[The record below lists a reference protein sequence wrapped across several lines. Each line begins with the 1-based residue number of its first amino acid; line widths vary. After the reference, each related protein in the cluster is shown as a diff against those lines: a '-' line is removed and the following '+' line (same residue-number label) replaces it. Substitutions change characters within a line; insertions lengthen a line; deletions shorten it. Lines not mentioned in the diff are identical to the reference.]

1 MNTIEKKITLVRED
15 IKDAIVAL
23 VKDTFLQIHGDTP
36 QMVKDADGDDDYFE
50 DWRIDVRNI
59 AEYASIL
66 VEITSSCDEYNTYER
81 FPIWEYIV
89 TLSDDLYFYPAE
101 LGDEFY
107 WEEVSTDDLVLL
119 YTHLLKHKDTL
130 AR

>member
-50 DWRIDVRNI
+50 DWRIDVRDI
-59 AEYASIL
+59 AEYASVL
-66 VEITSSCDEYNTYER
+66 VEITSTYDEYNTYER
-81 FPIWEYIV
+81 YPIWEYIV
-89 TLSDDLYFYPAE
+89 TLDDGLYFYTAE

-107 WEEVSTDDLVLL
+107 WEEVSTDDLVAL

>member
-1 MNTIEKKITLVRED
+1 MNIVEQKITLVREE
-15 IKDAIVAL
+15 IKEEIINL
-23 VKDTFLQIHGDTP
+23 VKETFIAIHGDAP
-36 QMVKDADGDDDYFE
+36 QIVYDEDRDADYYE
-50 DWRIDVRNI
+50 DWRIDVRDI
-59 AEYASIL
+59 DEYASIM
-66 VEITSSCDEYNTYER
+66 VETTSDNDEYNTYER
-81 FPIWEYIV
+81 FPILEYIV

-107 WEEVSTDDLVLL
+107 WEEINTDDLVLL

>member
-15 IKDAIVAL
+15 IKDAIIAL

-36 QMVKDADGDDDYFE
+36 QMVKDADGDDDYYE
-50 DWRIDVRNI
+50 DWRIDVRDLS
-59 AEYASIL
+59 EYASIL
-66 VEITSSCDEYNTYER
+66 VNVTSMNDELPTYER

-89 TLSDDLYFYPAE
+89 TLSDDLHFYPAE

-107 WEEVSTDDLVLL
+107 WEEISTDDLVAL
-119 YTHLLKHKDTL
+119 YTHLLKFKDTL

>member
-15 IKDAIVAL
+15 IKNAIIAL

-36 QMVKDADGDDDYFE
+36 QMVKDADGDNDYYE
-50 DWRIDVRNI
+50 DWRIDVRDI

-66 VEITSSCDEYNTYER
+66 VEITSDNDSYNTYER
-81 FPIWEYIV
+81 YPINEYIV
-89 TLSDDLYFYPAE
+89 TLSDDLYFYPDE

-107 WEEVSTDDLVLL
+107 WEELSTDDLVLA
-119 YTHLLKHKDTL
+119 YTHLLKNKDTL